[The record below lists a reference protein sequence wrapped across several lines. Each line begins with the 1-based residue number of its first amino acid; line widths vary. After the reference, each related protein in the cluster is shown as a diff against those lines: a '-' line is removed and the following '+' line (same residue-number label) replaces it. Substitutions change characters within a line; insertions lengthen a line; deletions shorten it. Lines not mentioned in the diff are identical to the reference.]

1 MSKQELIAPIGTGTP
16 PKEPIVSLHQAQL
29 RITELEGA
37 LDVAQKRPNKLLR
50 FLKVSVLVGV
60 GFTLGMV
67 LAFDMNYR
75 LRYSAPGYGFMCRM
89 HDLVPVVTQTGGFGE
104 YGKVHCVDMSEAVDE
119 RVLWEETKER
129 ILNKGK
135 NADAEKKEETND

>member
-37 LDVAQKRPNKLLR
+37 LEAAQKRPSKLLR

-75 LRYSAPGYGFMCRM
+75 LRYSGPIYGFICRM
-89 HDLVPVVTQTGGFGE
+89 HDLTSVVSSTGKFGE
-104 YGKVHCVDMSEAVDE
+104 YGKVQCVDMSSAVDE
-119 RVLWEETKER
+119 IVLFEETKNR
-129 ILNKGK
+129 ILNQGK
-135 NADAEKKEETND
+135 VADVKKKEAIDD